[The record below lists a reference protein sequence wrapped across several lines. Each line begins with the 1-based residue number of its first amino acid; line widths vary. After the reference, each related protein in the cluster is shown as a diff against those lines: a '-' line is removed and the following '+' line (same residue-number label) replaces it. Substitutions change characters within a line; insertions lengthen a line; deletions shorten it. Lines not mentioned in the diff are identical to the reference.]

1 MLSSI
6 TPLGERGRGRR
17 WTTTATAYLLGSVVG
32 GSLLGLALGALG
44 SLLDVRTSIALAV
57 IAGVALIGVLLD
69 TKAGRVALPTVHRQV
84 NETWLSEYRGVV
96 VGWGWGFQL
105 GLGVVT
111 IVTTSLVYLT
121 WVAALLTGSP
131 AGGLLVGLVFGLVR
145 GLPIVAMRNVDEP
158 VRLAAVHRRMAGW
171 AQPANRLA
179 LAFQVAI
186 AATAIA
192 GAAA

>member
-17 WTTTATAYLLGSVVG
+17 WITTATAYLLGSVVG

-44 SLLDVRTSIALAV
+44 SMLDVRTSLALAV
-57 IAGVALIGVLLD
+57 IAAVALVGVLLD

-84 NETWLSEYRGVV
+84 NETWLSEYRGVI

-121 WVAALLTGSP
+121 WVAALLTGSL

-145 GLPIVAMRNVDEP
+145 GLPIVAMRNVNEP
-158 VRLAAVHRRMAGW
+158 VRLAAVHR
-171 AQPANRLA
+171 
-179 LAFQVAI
+179 
-186 AATAIA
+186 
-192 GAAA
+192 